1 MESKLTAVGLKE
13 WFQEYTTADGN
24 NLYKDS
30 NVVQIVNSDD
40 LDTDFVEQRIR
51 ESTPKA
57 PVTKGVCAKCQDL
70 FENWPTLG
78 GSSTREHDSEPDHDE
93 DGWEHAVARSCTTF
107 ELEGSAH
114 SGCRFCTFLLQGL
127 KDSKLLDTFR
137 KIETRLYH
145 LGENAMV
152 SLSIQNWGT
161 NPIQLLWLNLPGK
174 VCTHCNSGIASEL
187 KFDSAFLPA
196 SGVSYLTESSP
207 LFSCFVF
214 YIYAGCVLKAV
225 LPREWDQSLSFFA
238 LYFSRNTIFL

>member
-1 MESKLTAVGLKE
+1 V
-13 WFQEYTTADGN
+13 DGN
-24 NLYKDS
+24 KLYKYS
-30 NVVQIVNSDD
+30 NVVKTVNSDD

-57 PVTKGVCAKCQDL
+57 PVTKGVCPKCQDL
-70 FENWPTLG
+70 FDNWPTLG
-78 GSSTREHDSEPDHDE
+78 GSSTREHDSKPDPDE

-137 KIETRLYH
+137 KIGTRLYH
-145 LGENAMV
+145 LGENAML

-174 VCTHCNSGIASEL
+174 VCTHCNYGIASESA
-187 KFDSAFLPA
+187 FDSAFLPA
-196 SGVSYLTESSP
+196 SGGSYLTETSA
-207 LFSCFVF
+207 LFSCCVF
-214 YIYAGCVLKAV
+214 CIYAGCVLKAI
-225 LPREWDQSLSFFA
+225 LSHELDQSLSCFA
-238 LYFSRNTIFL
+238 LYFHVTPYFCGSGLILPTFANLRS